1 LFVPL
6 FDNGIFVSVK
16 KIKKLIKGEKHMQ
29 QRVQTVVGDLKR
41 KSSRQSLRRN
51 SSFKM
56 LFAMCAV
63 MIVTAFLYANEN
75 TGKINGRVIDQKTG
89 EALIGANVILK
100 GTVYGAATD
109 LDGNYYI
116 SGVPSGVYQLIVSYV
131 GYETQELQGIS
142 VVGND
147 QHKVNI
153 TLASSVMNLNEVV
166 VQADLKA
173 NSDIF
178 ILAEQMKSD
187 KIQDGVSADQMSRAG
202 DGNAADAVKRITGV
216 SVQDGKYVSVRGLSD
231 RYISTA
237 MNGVPI
243 PSPEPEKKAV
253 PLDLFTTGILESI
266 TAYKTYTP
274 DLPGVFAGGAV
285 NIKTKAYPDSR
296 ILNAKF
302 GLSGKSTFMGAEY
315 IAGTK
320 SSTDYLGFDDG
331 TRAVSEEIPANKMLM
346 EYSPL
351 PGYSYSEWKTQLGEY
366 GRSFHS
372 DFTIKSA
379 RIGQPLSLGLNY
391 GNRYVV
397 NKDFEYGFYTNFNF
411 SNSYSYKEELYKRYA
426 VAGDDILARTDITNK
441 KSGYSTNM
449 SMSGSTGF
457 KYLGKHKI
465 KLYGLYTHS
474 SENSLTFGQGT
485 TPNLDEDGIYI
496 REYFVEKSI
505 LNFTLT
511 GDHAFDDYINSR
523 LEWAMNAGSS
533 FLSEPDVKSH
543 NYKYMSSGDYYE
555 IARSSAKAGQRYF
568 TNGYDRNANM
578 DANYKFSLDDNFGDL
593 YKFKLGARIQYK
605 DRDFGK
611 RVFYH
616 EYSQEAWPSSL
627 IRIEGNDFGAI
638 FNDENFLSSENDEG
652 LILLE
657 STDAASRNAYNAREF
672 ISAAY
677 LMTDIPL
684 GFNRSVFMNNFRF
697 IGGFRYEYYYMNLL
711 PYNPVTGTQ
720 YKSPLINNGLTPVEA
735 NISEHE
741 ILPSVNLQYSV
752 TDDMKLRAS
761 FSKTVARA
769 EFREIAPFEFQQ
781 FYGGSAI
788 VGYPFLKTTDIF
800 NYDLRYE
807 WHHGAG
813 EVIAVGA
820 FYKNFVNPIELSQ
833 IETADE
839 SYLTYQNALYANT
852 YGIELDFRNSLPI
865 IDPLKGTVMLILNT
879 TLSKSEVQAD
889 DMITLFNGVQ
899 IQNNST
905 TLNRPLQGQSDI
917 MANITI
923 SYSDIKGW
931 RAALAYN
938 TFSKRL
944 SALGSGSIPNEYELP
959 FHSLNLTVSKK
970 VNNIKFSVKAS
981 NLLNSNIRF
990 GVFNDDGTFYASRE
1004 YAPGLGYSISIQ
1016 YVF

>member
-1 LFVPL
+1 VPL
-6 FDNGIFVSVK
+6 FDNGIFVSMK
-16 KIKKLIKGEKHMQ
+16 KIVSMIKGEKHMW
-29 QRVQTVVGDLKR
+29 QRVQTVVGNRKR
-41 KSSRQSLRRN
+41 RLSRRSLRRN
-51 SSFKM
+51 SSLKM
-56 LFAMCAV
+56 LFAVFAV
-63 MIVTAFLYANEN
+63 VFMTAFLYASE
-75 TGKINGRVIDQKTG
+75 TMGKLSGRVIDQKSG
-89 EALIGANVILK
+89 EPLIGANVILK

-116 SGVPSGVYQLIVSYV
+116 SGVPVGVYNLIVSYV
-131 GYETQELQGIS
+131 GYDTQEITAVS
-142 VVGND
+142 VVAND
-147 QHKVNI
+147 QNKINI
-153 TLASSVMNLNEVV
+153 TLVSGIMNLNEVV
-166 VQADLKA
+166 VQAEVKA

-231 RYISTA
+231 RYVSTA

-243 PSPEPEKKAV
+243 PSPEPEKKSV

-302 GLSGKSTFMGAEY
+302 GLSGKSSFLGAEY
-315 IAGTK
+315 MSGARG
-320 SSTDYLGFDDG
+320 SLDYFGFDDG
-331 TRAVSEEIPANKMLM
+331 TRAISDVIPQDKMLT

-351 PGYSYSEWKTQLGEY
+351 PGYTFDEWKVQLGEF
-366 GRSFHS
+366 GKSFDTGFS
-372 DFTIKSA
+372 IRTA
-379 RIGQPLSLGLNY
+379 RIGQPLSFGFNY

-397 NKDFEYGFYTNFNF
+397 NPDFEYGFYTNFNF
-411 SNSYSYKEELYKRYA
+411 GNSYSYKDEVYRRYA
-426 VAGDDILARTDITNK
+426 VAGSDILARTDITNK
-441 KSGYSTNM
+441 KSGYTTNM
-449 SMSGSTGF
+449 SLSGSTGF
-457 KYLGKHKI
+457 KYLGKHKV
-465 KLYGLYTHS
+465 KLYGLYTHN
-474 SENSLTFGQGT
+474 SESSLTFGQGR
-485 TPNLDEDGIYI
+485 TPNLDENGIYI
-496 REYFVEKSI
+496 KEYFVEKSI
-505 LNFTLT
+505 LNVTLT
-511 GDHAFDDYINSR
+511 GDHAFDDDIESR
-523 LEWAMNAGSS
+523 FEWAMNTGSS

-543 NYKYMSSGDYYE
+543 NYKYVAFGDYYE

-568 TNGYDRNANM
+568 TDGYDRNANM
-578 DANYKFSLDDNFGDL
+578 DANYKMSLSDNFGEL
-593 YKFKLGARIQYK
+593 YKFKVGGRVQYK
-605 DRDFGK
+605 DRNFGK
-611 RVFYH
+611 RNFYH
-616 EYSQEAWPSSL
+616 EYSGGSWPADL
-627 IRIEGNDFGAI
+627 VRVDGHDFGAV
-638 FNDENFLSSENDEG
+638 FSDDNFLSAGGDDG

-657 STDAASRNAYNAREF
+657 STDVASRNAYRATEF
-672 ISAAY
+672 ITAGY

-684 GFNRSVFMNNFRF
+684 GFNRSYFMNRFRF
-697 IGGFRYEYYYMNLL
+697 IGGFRYEYYFLDLL
-711 PYNPVTGTQ
+711 PYNPVTGSF
-720 YKSPLINNGLTPVEA
+720 YYSPLINNGLTPVEA

-741 ILPSVNLQYSV
+741 ILPSLNLQYAVS
-752 TDDMKLRAS
+752 DEMKVRAS

-788 VGYPFLKTTDIF
+788 VGYPYLKTTDIF

-813 EVIAVGA
+813 ELIAIGT
-820 FYKNFVNPIELSQ
+820 FYKNFINPIELSQ

-852 YGIELDFRNSLPI
+852 YGLEIDIRNTLPV
-865 IDPLKGTVMLILNT
+865 IDPLKGNVMFIFNT
-879 TLSKSEVQAD
+879 TLSKSEVQAND
-889 DMITLFNGVQ
+889 KITLFNGVQ

-917 MANITI
+917 MANATV

-931 RAALAYN
+931 RVALAYN

-944 SALGSGSIPNEYELP
+944 SSLGSGSIPNEYELP
-959 FHSLNLTVSKK
+959 FHSLNLTLGKK
-970 VNNIKFSVKAS
+970 INHMKISAKAS
-981 NLLNSNIRF
+981 NLLNSQVRF
-990 GVFNDDGTFYASRE
+990 GVFGENGDFYASRA